1 MDGTTSANPER
12 LAVLSRKDDLHPFE
26 LAHSFFEICKNLWS
40 AVRNKSFYLGVT
52 LGCVACALLAAWLNE
67 TSSLVLASVI
77 PVMILAQSQLSRWSR
92 AQAGRSARCRET
104 VSDLEREDVDS
115 LHESGLKASQPLTGA
130 GPQSFTS
137 MDEAQAGALAQL
149 TARISHDLRT
159 PLNAVI
165 GFSELMSNE
174 TFGPLGSSR
183 YQDYANHIRE
193 SGQSLLKSAEDT
205 LAITSALANPNADA
219 GCDKAVIDLRDLVEE
234 AAERVFFQAAQ
245 KQVVVVCQA
254 GDHCQVIGESRSL
267 RQVFVN
273 LLIEAVNRSRPGAR
287 IQVQA
292 ESVATAVRVEIV
304 AEVHSELSR
313 GNDSL
318 PLSVA
323 RALLEIYGTGVEHQV
338 DDGGNWVAKVEL
350 EAAAQKDLFGSCAA

>member
-12 LAVLSRKDDLHPFE
+12 LAASIRKGDLRTFE
-26 LAHSFFEICKNLWS
+26 LAQFFFENSINLCS
-40 AVRNKSFYLGVT
+40 DVRNKSFYLGVT
-52 LGCVACALLAAWLNE
+52 LGCVACALLAAGLNAS
-67 TSSLVLASVI
+67 SSLVLASVI
-77 PVMILAQSQLSRWSR
+77 PVLLLAQSFQARWSR
-92 AQAGRSARCRET
+92 TQRRRTTLFREATAIVDNAAGEPFHTATSRAPQI
-104 VSDLEREDVDS
+104 VSKPRRPTDI
-115 LHESGLKASQPLTGA
+115 T
-130 GPQSFTS
+130 
-137 MDEAQAGALAQL
+137 EAHADALAQL

-205 LAITSALANPNADA
+205 LAITSALANPIAVADLDQA
-219 GCDKAVIDLRDLVEE
+219 SVDMRGLLEE

-245 KQVVVVCQA
+245 KQVIVEFQA
-254 GDHCQVIGESRSL
+254 GDDCQVIGESRSL

-273 LLIEAVNRSRPGAR
+273 LLVEAFNRSRPGAR
-287 IQVQA
+287 ILVRA
-292 ESVATAVRVEIV
+292 ESSLASVRVEIV
-304 AEVHSELSR
+304 AEQQTGLSQR
-313 GNDSL
+313 NDSL

-323 RALLEIYGTGVEHQV
+323 RALLEIYGTGIELKAE
-338 DDGGNWVAKVEL
+338 GNGIWLAGVEL